1 MSLESISKNAG
12 PLGEI
17 LERTGQPIL
26 QASSEA
32 GHAIYSEAEH
42 LLACASER
50 IRQNPVPFVVGAV
63 AFGIAVGYLIV
74 AGRHTPTFQERYVD
88 EPLDQATDTI
98 TSTLNRLYENL
109 KFW

>member
-17 LERTGQPIL
+17 LERTGPPIA
-26 QASSEA
+26 QAATEA
-32 GHAIYSEAEH
+32 SHAICSEAEH

-50 IRQNPVPFVVGAV
+50 IRQNPVPIVVGAV
-63 AFGIAVGYLIV
+63 AFGIAIGYLIV
-74 AGRHTPTFQERYVD
+74 ASKHTPTFQEQFVN
-88 EPLDQATDTI
+88 EPLDQATDAIGNTF
-98 TSTLNRLYENL
+98 TRLVENL